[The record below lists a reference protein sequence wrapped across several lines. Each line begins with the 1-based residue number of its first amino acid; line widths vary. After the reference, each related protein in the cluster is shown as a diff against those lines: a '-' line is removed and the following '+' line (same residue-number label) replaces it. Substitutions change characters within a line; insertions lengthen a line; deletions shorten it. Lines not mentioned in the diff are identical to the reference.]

1 MAGKLDQSL
10 DEILS
15 TQRRTANRPS
25 HGRRHKGSK
34 DSAAPAASPVGGV
47 KKNTKASNRGGRTS
61 VPTGPSAGSV
71 DGKIIVSNLPADVN
85 ETQVKDYFSNTVGP
99 VKKVLITYGPNG
111 VSRGIATVIFNRAVH
126 ANRAL
131 EELNGIL
138 VDGRPMKVEMV
149 LDAARAPPPVPAKTL
164 SERVAQPKGQP
175 KPATVTKSSG
185 GVEGARGRAARGRG
199 RGRGRNAGRPKPK
212 TADELDAEMADYWG
226 PTGQPGVAG
235 ANTTANSNGAGQPA
249 ATNGSGDVGMDD
261 EGDVL

>member
-1 MAGKLDQSL
+1 
-10 DEILS
+10 
-15 TQRRTANRPS
+15 
-25 HGRRHKGSK
+25 
-34 DSAAPAASPVGGV
+34 
-47 KKNTKASNRGGRTS
+47 
-61 VPTGPSAGSV
+61 
-71 DGKIIVSNLPADVN
+71 
-85 ETQVKDYFSNTVGP
+85 
-99 VKKVLITYGPNG
+99 
-111 VSRGIATVIFNRAVH
+111 
-126 ANRAL
+126 
-131 EELNGIL
+131 
-138 VDGRPMKVEMV
+138 MV

-235 ANTTANSNGAGQPA
+235 ANTAANSNGAAQPA